1 MHECQAAM
9 IMSKL
14 SLFLHLVFLV
24 ISTTTFTANVAA
36 AVTTEVLPLLPQD
49 PTPPQQQAA
58 PPPVSFPGEW
68 HLLHTNIGVS
78 AMHMQ
83 LLPGD
88 FVLMFDRT
96 DTGPSNISLS
106 PCSTTTVSPNSGA
119 AATTTTTPDC
129 TAHSVLLDLHTNLL
143 HPYPLATNPW
153 CSSGA
158 LLPNGTLLQTGGF
171 SSGDRVSRLF
181 SPSTGWVE
189 LPSSLAARRWYASDV
204 ILPDGRVLVLG
215 GRRQF
220 NFEFF
225 PHNSGDPTSPELT
238 FFPFLEETMELD
250 VENNLYPFL
259 HLLPD
264 GTVFVFANDRAVVFD
279 PYNRAPLRRLPPV
292 PGGVPR
298 NYPSS
303 GSSVLLPLRPE
314 NPSHAE
320 VLVCGGA
327 PRGAYHLALRN
338 GTFVAADR
346 TCARISPTVDD
357 DVGYSGETL
366 AWVVEEMP
374 VARVMGDMVLLPTG
388 DVLIVNGAA
397 AGTAGWELG
406 RTPVTT
412 PVMYSPEKMIGERFR
427 SMASTTIPRMYHSS
441 ATLDTY
447 GRVLVGGSNPHVG
460 YVFTNVTYPTELSLE
475 AFLPPYM
482 DSKLDGVR
490 PRMVAAPAEVGY
502 GETTAVRFAVVG
514 VSSGEV
520 VGVGEVRVVAVAPAF
535 ATHSFGMNQR
545 VVEMAVG
552 RVVEMDVGVF
562 EVEVAAPP
570 TPGVAP
576 PGYYLWFVVHD
587 GVPSSAAWVRMRPL
601 GPGA

>member
-1 MHECQAAM
+1 MPM
-9 IMSKL
+9 PRSFL
-14 SLFLHLVFLV
+14 LHLLLV
-24 ISTTTFTANVAA
+24 ASGIANAGGA
-36 AVTTEVLPLLPQD
+36 DDALSKE
-49 PTPPQQQAA
+49 PTPS
-58 PPPVSFPGEW
+58 SFQGEW
-68 HLLHTNIGVS
+68 QLLHASIGVS

-88 FVLMFDRT
+88 LVLMFDRT
-96 DTGPSNISLS
+96 DTGLSNISLAALA
-106 PCSTTTVSPNSGA
+106 PC
-119 AATTTTTPDC
+119 AATPDSADC
-129 TAHSVLLDLHTNLL
+129 TAHSVLLDLRSNVL

-171 SSGDRVSRLF
+171 SNGDRVARLF
-181 SPSTGWVE
+181 SPATGWVE
-189 LPSSLAARRWYASDV
+189 LPSFLAARRWYATDM
-204 ILPDGRVLVLG
+204 ILPDGRVLILG

-220 NFEFF
+220 NLEYF
-225 PHNSGDPTSPELT
+225 PHDGAAPELT
-238 FFPFLEETMELD
+238 FFPFLDETTEPD
-250 VENNLYPFL
+250 AENNLYPFL

-279 PYNRAPLRRLPPV
+279 PYNRAPLRWLPAV

-303 GSSVLLPLRPE
+303 GSSVLLPLRPDAPE
-314 NPSHAE
+314 HAE

-327 PRGAYHLALRN
+327 PRGAYQLALRN
-338 GTFVAADR
+338 GTFVPADR
-346 TCARISPTVDD
+346 TCARVAPTDPDPVW
-357 DVGYSGETL
+357 
-366 AWVVEEMP
+366 AIEEMP
-374 VARVMGDMVLLPTG
+374 LARVMGDMVLLPTG

-406 RTPVTT
+406 REPVTR
-412 PVMYSPEKMIGERFR
+412 PVLYRPDAPLGARFE
-427 SMASTTIPRMYHSS
+427 ASLAASVVPRMYHSS
-441 ATLDTY
+441 AALDTY

-460 YVFTNVTYPTELSLE
+460 YVFTNVTHPTELSLE

-482 DSKLDGVR
+482 DPRHDGAR
-490 PRMVAAPAEVGY
+490 PRVLAAPAEVGY
-502 GETTAVRFAVVG
+502 GEATAVRFGIPAG
-514 VSSGEV
+514 AADGAATGE
-520 VGVGEVRVVAVAPAF
+520 EVRVAAVAPAF

-545 VVEMAVG
+545 VVELAVV
-552 RVVEMDVGVF
+552 RIAQLDVGVY

-576 PGYYLWFVVHD
+576 PGYYMWFVVHA

-601 GPGA
+601 GTGA

>member
-1 MHECQAAM
+1 MP
-9 IMSKL
+9 KP
-14 SLFLHLVFLV
+14 SLFFFLLMIATAS
-24 ISTTTFTANVAA
+24 ISITNNAVAA
-36 AVTTEVLPLLPQD
+36 ADELPL
-49 PTPPQQQAA
+49 
-58 PPPVSFPGEW
+58 PPPAPFPGEW
-68 HLLHTNIGVS
+68 QLLHASIGVS

-96 DTGPSNISLS
+96 DTGPSNLSLPATS
-106 PCSTTTVSPNSGA
+106 PC
-119 AATTTTTPDC
+119 ATTTSTSGAGAASITDC
-129 TAHSVLLDLHTNLL
+129 TAHSVLLDLRSNML

-171 SSGDRVSRLF
+171 SSGDRVARLF

-204 ILPDGRVLVLG
+204 LLPDGRVLLLG

-225 PHNSGDPTSPELT
+225 PSTTTAAGAPTL
-238 FFPFLEETMELD
+238 FPFLDETSEPET
-250 VENNLYPFL
+250 ENNLYPFL

-264 GTVFVFANDRAVVFD
+264 GTVFVFANDRAAVFD

-303 GSSVLLPLRPE
+303 GSSVLLPLHHSSPT
-314 NPSHAE
+314 HAE
-320 VLVCGGA
+320 ILVCGGA
-327 PRGAYHLALRN
+327 PRGAYLLALRN

-346 TCARISPTVDD
+346 TCARVAPTESDP
-357 DVGYSGETL
+357 
-366 AWVVEEMP
+366 AWAVEEMP
-374 VARVMGDMVLLPTG
+374 AARVMGDMVLLPTG
-388 DVLIVNGAA
+388 EVLIINGAA

-406 RTPVTT
+406 REPVTA
-412 PVMYSPEKMIGERFR
+412 PVMYAPGAPLGERFEM
-427 SMASTTIPRMYHSS
+427 MAASRIPRMYHSS
-441 ATLDTY
+441 AALDTY

-482 DSKLDGVR
+482 DARLDGVR
-490 PRMVAAPAEVGY
+490 PRLVAAPAEVGY
-502 GETTAVRFAVVG
+502 GEPTAVRFEVPVG
-514 VSSGEV
+514 GESLL
-520 VGVGEVRVVAVAPAF
+520 GEVRVVAVAPAF

-552 RVVEMDVGVF
+552 RVVPEVDDGGGVGVY
-562 EVEVAAPP
+562 EAEVASPP

-576 PGYYLWFVVHD
+576 PGYYLWFVLHA
-587 GVPSSAAWVRMRPL
+587 GVPSSAAAWVRMRPL
-601 GPGA
+601 GPGY